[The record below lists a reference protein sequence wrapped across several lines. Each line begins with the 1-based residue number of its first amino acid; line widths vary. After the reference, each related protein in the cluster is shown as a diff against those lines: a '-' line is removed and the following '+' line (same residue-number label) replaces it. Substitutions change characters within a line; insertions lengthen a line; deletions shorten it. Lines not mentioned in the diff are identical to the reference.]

1 MRLRV
6 LLTTL
11 LLLPLAGLLLN
22 AQSPSAATSAAKKE
36 YLERRA
42 AILRQM
48 AETKAKL
55 SALELDLQLLEESRS
70 AEPAAP
76 PPASWR
82 EEPSAPDG
90 VTKKTSVRCL
100 SVTRD
105 GKRCTRPAEAG
116 TKYCWQHK
124 NH

>member
-1 MRLRV
+1 MYVRLHV
-6 LLTTL
+6 LLTTVL
-11 LLLPLAGLLLN
+11 LLALAS
-22 AQSPSAATSAAKKE
+22 AQSPPPAASAGKKE
-36 YLERRA
+36 HLERRA

-48 AETKAKL
+48 AETRAKL

-70 AEPAAP
+70 AEPTAP
-76 PPASWR
+76 PPTAWR
-82 EEPSAPDG
+82 EEPSTPDG
-90 VTKKTSVRCL
+90 VPKKTSVRCL

>member
-1 MRLRV
+1 MRLRL

-11 LLLPLAGLLLN
+11 LLLALAS
-22 AQSPSAATSAAKKE
+22 AQSPPPPASAAKKE
-36 YLERRA
+36 HLERRA

-55 SALELDLQLLEESRS
+55 SALELDLQLLEDSRS
-70 AEPAAP
+70 AEPVAP
-76 PPASWR
+76 PPTAWR
-82 EEPSAPDG
+82 EEPGTSDG
-90 VTKKTSVRCL
+90 VAKKTSVRCL

-105 GKRCTRPAEAG
+105 GKRCTRTAEVG

>member
-11 LLLPLAGLLLN
+11 LLLALAS
-22 AQSPSAATSAAKKE
+22 AQSPPPTSAAKKE

-70 AEPAAP
+70 VEPVAP
-76 PPASWR
+76 SPTAWR
-82 EEPSAPDG
+82 EEPSALDG
-90 VTKKTSVRCL
+90 VPKKTSVRCL

>member
-1 MRLRV
+1 M
-6 LLTTL
+6 TTL
-11 LLLPLAGLLLN
+11 LLLALAS
-22 AQSPSAATSAAKKE
+22 AQSPPASAARKE
-36 YLERRA
+36 YLERRT

-70 AEPAAP
+70 AEPVAP
-76 PPASWR
+76 PPTSWR
-82 EEPSAPDG
+82 EAPSAPDG
-90 VTKKTSVRCL
+90 AAKKTSVRCL

-105 GKRCTRPAEAG
+105 GKRCTRTAEAG

>member
-1 MRLRV
+1 MLRLFI
-6 LLTTL
+6 TTL
-11 LLLPLAGLLLN
+11 LLALAS
-22 AQSPSAATSAAKKE
+22 AQSPPSPSAARKE
-36 YLERRA
+36 YVERRA

-48 AETKAKL
+48 ADTKAKL

-82 EEPSAPDG
+82 EDPAAPENAAKKPSA
-90 VTKKTSVRCL
+90 RCL